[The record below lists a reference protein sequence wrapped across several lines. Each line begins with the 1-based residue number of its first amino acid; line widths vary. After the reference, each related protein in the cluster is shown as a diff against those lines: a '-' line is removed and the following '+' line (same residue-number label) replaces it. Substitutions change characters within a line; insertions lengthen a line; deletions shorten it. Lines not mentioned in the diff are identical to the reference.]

1 MPRVKSDANSGDG
14 ILAVSLALRLIET
27 LATAGS
33 PLGVTELATKLGAT
47 NSRIYRHLATLEQ
60 EGYVA
65 QDAKSE
71 KYKLGP
77 RIVALAQTI
86 LGKADLIGNVRPVLT
101 EIRDK
106 FGHTTVF
113 AQLEGEQI
121 RILDAAV
128 GTTDYAIMQRAGSIL
143 PSSVLHCS
151 ALGKIA
157 LAFGPEQLLQKI
169 VSRPLKRRTD
179 RTVTNPQALIE
190 ALKQVRKNGWASVPG
205 EWMEGLNALAA
216 PVFDS
221 TRLTG
226 MLGVI
231 APTHQLPAKP
241 PSGLVSTLRSMAQD
255 LSRSLGAGPVK
266 EAAVQ
271 T

>member
-1 MPRVKSDANSGDG
+1 MSRVKPSPNSGDG
-14 ILAVSLALRLIET
+14 ILAVSLTLRLIET
-27 LATAGS
+27 LATSDSA
-33 PLGVTELATKLGAT
+33 LGVTELATRLGAT

-77 RIVALAQTI
+77 RMIALSQAI
-86 LGKADLIGNVRPVLT
+86 IGKADLIGSARPALA
-101 EIRDK
+101 ELRDK
-106 FGHTTVF
+106 FGHTTVL

-121 RILDAAV
+121 RILDVAV
-128 GTTDYAIMQRAGSIL
+128 GTSDYAIMQRAGSIL

-169 VSRPLKRRTD
+169 AGRPLKQRTG
-179 RTVTNPQALIE
+179 RTVTNPKALME
-190 ALKQVRKNGWASVPG
+190 TLKQVKKNGWASVPG
-205 EWMEGLNALAA
+205 EWMDGLNALAA
-216 PVFDS
+216 PVFDAS
-221 TRLTG
+221 GHLAA

-231 APTHQLPAKP
+231 APVQQLPAKP
-241 PSGLVSTLRSMAQD
+241 PTELLSALQEMTSTVSA
-255 LSRSLGAGPVK
+255 SLGAPERSG
-266 EAAVQ
+266 AQ
-271 T
+271 

>member
-1 MPRVKSDANSGDG
+1 MSRVKSGPNSGDG
-14 ILAVSLALRLIET
+14 ILAVGLTLRLIET
-27 LATAGS
+27 LATSGS
-33 PLGVTELATKLGAT
+33 ALGVTELATKLCAT

-65 QDAKSE
+65 QDVKSE

-77 RIVALAQTI
+77 RMIALSQAI
-86 LGKADLIGNVRPVLT
+86 LGKADIIGSVRPVLT
-101 EIRDK
+101 ELRDR

-121 RILDAAV
+121 RIVDAAV

-151 ALGKIA
+151 ALGKVA

-169 VSRPLKRRTD
+169 ISRPLKKRTD
-179 RTVTNPQALIE
+179 RTVTSPQALME
-190 ALKQVRKNGWASVPG
+190 AVKQVKKIGWASVPG
-205 EWMEGLNALAA
+205 EWIEGFNALAA
-216 PVFDS
+216 PVFNS
-221 TRLTG
+221 TRHLAG

-241 PSGLVSTLRSMAQD
+241 PSEMVAMLRRMASTISQ
-255 LSRSLGAGPVK
+255 SLGAPRDK
-266 EAAVQ
+266 
-271 T
+271 